1 MTNLHR
7 GDGTSEQ
14 LKLICRS
21 SRIATRRG
29 RGPRRKAGPVRNW
42 SLVPTCYVR
51 PDRKNLVR
59 GIEGIYEK
67 LRKSGESDQNLDLG
81 YDRRQWCDQGK
92 LSIIKQRL

>member
-21 SRIATRRG
+21 LRIATRRG
-29 RGPRRKAGPVRNW
+29 RGPRRKAGPERNW
-42 SLVPTCYVR
+42 SLVPTYVR
-51 PDRKNLVR
+51 PDNREFRESTRIDGNR
-59 GIEGIYEK
+59 GK
-67 LRKSGESDQNLDLG
+67 CQNLDLG

-92 LSIIKQRL
+92 LSIVKQRP